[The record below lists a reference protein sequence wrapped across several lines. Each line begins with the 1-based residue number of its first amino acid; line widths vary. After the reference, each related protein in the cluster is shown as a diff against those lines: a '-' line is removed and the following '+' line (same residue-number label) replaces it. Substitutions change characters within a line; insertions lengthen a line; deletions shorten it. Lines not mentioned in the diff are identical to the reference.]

1 MIDCGMGKVIY
12 RESKLMPEARGQKP
26 EASRLLRDPRGGGY
40 KQISSLSLS
49 AALFFDKSEFLRQSS
64 PKLGGHKKTDQK
76 KF

>member
-1 MIDCGMGKVIY
+1 M
-12 RESKLMPEARGQKP
+12 P

-40 KQISSLSLS
+40 KQISSLSLF